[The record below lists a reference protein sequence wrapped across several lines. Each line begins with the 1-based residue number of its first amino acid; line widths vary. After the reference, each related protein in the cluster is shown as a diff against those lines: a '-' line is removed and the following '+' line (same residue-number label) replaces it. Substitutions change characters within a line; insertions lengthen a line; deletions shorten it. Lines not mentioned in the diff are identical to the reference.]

1 MRFSSRF
8 CPVLY
13 IILIF
18 MITLPT
24 WITLSRLVAVPIIFG
39 LFIWQD
45 SELTRLIALSV
56 FIIAAITDWLDGYLA
71 RKLNQIT
78 ELGKFL
84 DPLVDKVLTIALFL
98 LFIELNQVPAWAVF
112 LIITRELLITAW
124 RGAPSSSSSNSSEA
138 STSQIV
144 GANFW
149 GKAKTVMQIVAIAAL
164 LVKLPY
170 AIAFFWI
177 AVVLTLIS
185 GILYVV
191 PTSKS

>member
-1 MRFSSRF
+1 MTFST
-8 CPVLY
+8 
-13 IILIF
+13 
-18 MITLPT
+18 ITLPT
-24 WITLSRLVAVPIIFG
+24 WVTLSRLIAIPIIFG

-45 SELTRLIALSV
+45 SELTRLIALTV
-56 FIIAAITDWLDGYLA
+56 FLIAAVTDWLDGYLA

-98 LFIELNQVPAWAVF
+98 LFIELGQVPAWAVF
-112 LIITRELLITAW
+112 VIITRELLITAW
-124 RGAPSSSSSNSSEA
+124 RGAPSSA
-138 STSQIV
+138 SDTGTSPIIA
-144 GANFW
+144 ANLW

-164 LVKLPY
+164 LVKIPY

-177 AVVLTLIS
+177 AVALTLIS

-191 PTSKS
+191 PTSEN

>member
-1 MRFSSRF
+1 
-8 CPVLY
+8 
-13 IILIF
+13 

-24 WITLSRLVAVPIIFG
+24 WVTLSRLIAVPIIFG
-39 LFIWQD
+39 LFLWQD

-98 LFIELNQVPAWAVF
+98 LFIELGQVPAWAVF

-124 RGAPSSSSSNSSEA
+124 RGVPSASSQETSSEA
-138 STSQIV
+138 SKPQII

-164 LVKLPY
+164 LVKIPY
-170 AIAFFWI
+170 AIALFWI

-191 PTSKS
+191 PTSKG

>member
-1 MRFSSRF
+1 
-8 CPVLY
+8 
-13 IILIF
+13 

-24 WITLSRLVAVPIIFG
+24 WVTLSRLIAVPIIFG

-98 LFIELNQVPAWAVF
+98 LFIELGQVPAWAVF

-124 RGAPSSSSSNSSEA
+124 RGAPTTANNPSE
-138 STSQIV
+138 TNQPQII

-164 LVKLPY
+164 LIKIPY
-170 AIAFFWI
+170 AIAFFWL
-177 AVVLTLIS
+177 ALALTLIS
-185 GILYVV
+185 GILYIV
-191 PTSKS
+191 PKSDAKL

>member
-1 MRFSSRF
+1 
-8 CPVLY
+8 
-13 IILIF
+13 

-24 WITLSRLVAVPIIFG
+24 WVTLSRLIAVPIIFG
-39 LFIWQD
+39 LFLWQD
-45 SELTRLIALSV
+45 SELTRLISLSV

-78 ELGKFL
+78 ELGTFL

-98 LFIELNQVPAWAVF
+98 LFIELGQVPAWAVF

-124 RGAPSSSSSNSSEA
+124 RGAPSA
-138 STSQIV
+138 SHETSGETNKPQII

-164 LVKLPY
+164 LIKIPY

-177 AVVLTLIS
+177 AVALTLIS
-185 GILYVV
+185 GILYIV
-191 PTSKS
+191 PTPKN

>member
-1 MRFSSRF
+1 VLPSST
-8 CPVLY
+8 LY
-13 IILIF
+13 IIWLF

-24 WITLSRLVAVPIIFG
+24 WVTLSRLIAVPIIFG
-39 LFIWQD
+39 LFLWQD
-45 SELTRLIALSV
+45 SELSRLIALSV

-98 LFIELNQVPAWAVF
+98 LFIELGQVPAWAVF
-112 LIITRELLITAW
+112 LIVTRELLITAW
-124 RGAPSSSSSNSSEA
+124 RGAPSASSQEVSGE
-138 STSQIV
+138 TIKPQII

-164 LVKLPY
+164 LVKIPY

-177 AVVLTLIS
+177 AVALTLIS

-191 PTSKS
+191 PTSKR

>member
-1 MRFSSRF
+1 MTFST
-8 CPVLY
+8 
-13 IILIF
+13 
-18 MITLPT
+18 ITLPT
-24 WITLSRLVAVPIIFG
+24 WVTLSRLISVPIIFG
-39 LFIWQD
+39 LFLWQD
-45 SELTRLIALSV
+45 SELSRLIALSV

-98 LFIELNQVPAWAVF
+98 LFIELGQVPAWAVF

-124 RGAPSSSSSNSSEA
+124 RGAPSSSESTGSSSVVA
-138 STSQIV
+138 
-144 GANFW
+144 ANLW
-149 GKAKTVMQIVAIAAL
+149 GKAKTVMQIVAISAL
-164 LVKLPY
+164 LVKIPY

-177 AVVLTLIS
+177 AVALTLIS

-191 PTSKS
+191 PTSKR

>member
-1 MRFSSRF
+1 VLLGST
-8 CPVLY
+8 LY
-13 IILIF
+13 IIWLF

-24 WITLSRLVAVPIIFG
+24 WVTLSRLIAVPIIFG
-39 LFIWQD
+39 LFLWQD
-45 SELTRLIALSV
+45 SELSRLIALSV

-98 LFIELNQVPAWAVF
+98 LFIELGQVPAWAVF

-124 RGAPSSSSSNSSEA
+124 RGAPSASSQEVSGE
-138 STSQIV
+138 TSKPQII

-164 LVKLPY
+164 LVKIPY
-170 AIAFFWI
+170 AIVFFWV
-177 AVVLTLIS
+177 AVALTLIS

-191 PTSKS
+191 PTSKG

>member
-1 MRFSSRF
+1 MTFST
-8 CPVLY
+8 
-13 IILIF
+13 
-18 MITLPT
+18 ITLPT
-24 WITLSRLVAVPIIFG
+24 WVTLSRLIAIPIIFG

-45 SELTRLIALSV
+45 SEITRLIALTV
-56 FIIAAITDWLDGYLA
+56 FLIAAVTDWLDGYLA

-98 LFIELNQVPAWAVF
+98 LFIELGQVPAWAVF
-112 LIITRELLITAW
+112 VIITRELLITAW
-124 RGAPSSSSSNSSEA
+124 RGAPSSDSDTGKSPIIA
-138 STSQIV
+138 
-144 GANFW
+144 ANLW

-164 LVKLPY
+164 LVKIPY

-177 AVVLTLIS
+177 AVALTLIS

>member
-1 MRFSSRF
+1 
-8 CPVLY
+8 
-13 IILIF
+13 

-164 LVKLPY
+164 LVKIPY

>member
-1 MRFSSRF
+1 MLSN
-8 CPVLY
+8 
-13 IILIF
+13 
-18 MITLPT
+18 ITLPT
-24 WITLSRLVAVPIIFG
+24 WVTLSRLIAVPIIFG

-98 LFIELNQVPAWAVF
+98 LFIELGQIPAWAVF

-124 RGAPSSSSSNSSEA
+124 RGAPTAANDVSE
-138 STSQIV
+138 TKKPQII

-149 GKAKTVMQIVAIAAL
+149 GKAKTVMQIVAIATL
-164 LVKLPY
+164 LVKIPY
-170 AIAFFWI
+170 AIGFFWL
-177 AVVLTLIS
+177 ALALTLIS

-191 PTSKS
+191 PKSDA

>member
-1 MRFSSRF
+1 
-8 CPVLY
+8 
-13 IILIF
+13 

-24 WITLSRLVAVPIIFG
+24 WVTLSRLIAVPIIFG
-39 LFIWQD
+39 LFLWQD
-45 SELTRLIALSV
+45 SELTRLISLSV

-98 LFIELNQVPAWAVF
+98 LFIELGQVPAWAVF

-124 RGAPSSSSSNSSEA
+124 RGAPSASSQEPASE
-138 STSQIV
+138 TSKPQII

-164 LVKLPY
+164 LIKIPY

-177 AVVLTLIS
+177 AVALTLIS
-185 GILYVV
+185 GILYIV
-191 PTSKS
+191 PAPKK

>member
-1 MRFSSRF
+1 
-8 CPVLY
+8 
-13 IILIF
+13 

-24 WITLSRLVAVPIIFG
+24 WVTLSRLIAVPIIFG
-39 LFIWQD
+39 LFLWQD

-98 LFIELNQVPAWAVF
+98 LFIELGQVPAWAVF

-124 RGAPSSSSSNSSEA
+124 RGAPSA
-138 STSQIV
+138 SQETSGETSKPQII

-164 LVKLPY
+164 LVKIPY

-177 AVVLTLIS
+177 AVALTLIS
-185 GILYVV
+185 GILYIV
-191 PTSKS
+191 PAPKN

>member
-1 MRFSSRF
+1 
-8 CPVLY
+8 
-13 IILIF
+13 

-24 WITLSRLVAVPIIFG
+24 WVTLSRLIAVPIIFG

-98 LFIELNQVPAWAVF
+98 LFIELGQVPAWAVF

-124 RGAPSSSSSNSSEA
+124 RGAPTAANDPNDPSEA
-138 STSQIV
+138 NKTQII

-149 GKAKTVMQIVAIAAL
+149 GKAKTVMQIVAISAL
-164 LVKLPY
+164 LVKIPY
-170 AIAFFWI
+170 AIAFFWL
-177 AVVLTLIS
+177 ALALTLIS

-191 PTSKS
+191 PRSDA

>member
-1 MRFSSRF
+1 
-8 CPVLY
+8 
-13 IILIF
+13 

-24 WITLSRLVAVPIIFG
+24 WVTLSRLIAVPIIFG
-39 LFIWQD
+39 LFLWQD
-45 SELTRLIALSV
+45 SELSRLIALSV

-98 LFIELNQVPAWAVF
+98 LFIELGQVPAWAVF

-124 RGAPSSSSSNSSEA
+124 RGAPSASSQE
-138 STSQIV
+138 TSGEVSKPQII

-164 LVKLPY
+164 LVKIPY

-177 AVVLTLIS
+177 AVALTLIS

-191 PTSKS
+191 PASKGQL

>member
-1 MRFSSRF
+1 MLFST
-8 CPVLY
+8 
-13 IILIF
+13 
-18 MITLPT
+18 ITLPT
-24 WITLSRLVAVPIIFG
+24 WVTLSRLIAVPIIFG

-78 ELGKFL
+78 ELGTFL

-98 LFIELNQVPAWAVF
+98 LFIELDQVPAWAVF

-124 RGAPSSSSSNSSEA
+124 RGAPSTSSNNSDQA
-138 STSQIV
+138 NKPKII
-144 GANFW
+144 GANLW
-149 GKAKTVMQIVAIAAL
+149 GKAKTVIQIVAIAAL
-164 LVKLPY
+164 LVKIPY
-170 AIAFFWI
+170 AIGLFWV
-177 AVVLTLIS
+177 AVALTLIS

-191 PTSKS
+191 PPPKT

>member
-1 MRFSSRF
+1 
-8 CPVLY
+8 
-13 IILIF
+13 

-24 WITLSRLVAVPIIFG
+24 WVTLSRLIAVPIIFG

-45 SELTRLIALSV
+45 SELTRLISLSV

-98 LFIELNQVPAWAVF
+98 LFIELDQIPAWAVF

-124 RGAPSSSSSNSSEA
+124 RGAPSISASSSANEPSKP
-138 STSQIV
+138 QII

-164 LVKLPY
+164 LVKIPY

-177 AVVLTLIS
+177 SVALTLIS
-185 GILYVV
+185 GIIYVV
-191 PTSKS
+191 PISEP

>member
-1 MRFSSRF
+1 M
-8 CPVLY
+8 LTE
-13 IILIF
+13 
-18 MITLPT
+18 ITLPT
-24 WITLSRLVAVPIIFG
+24 WVTLSRLIAVPIIFG

-45 SELTRLIALSV
+45 SELTRLIALTV
-56 FIIAAITDWLDGYLA
+56 FLIASITDWLDGYLA

-98 LFIELNQVPAWAVF
+98 LFIELGQVPAWAVF

-124 RGAPSSSSSNSSEA
+124 RGAPTKPSAPSQETTTEA
-138 STSQIV
+138 NKPQII

-149 GKAKTVMQIVAIAAL
+149 GKAKTVMQMVAIATL
-164 LVKLPY
+164 LIKIPY
-170 AIAFFWI
+170 AITFFWI
-177 AVVLTLIS
+177 ALLLTLIS

-191 PTSKS
+191 PAPKA

>member
-1 MRFSSRF
+1 MVF
-8 CPVLY
+8 CSTFY
-13 IILIF
+13 IIWLF

-24 WITLSRLVAVPIIFG
+24 WVTLSRLIAVPIIFG
-39 LFIWQD
+39 LFLWQD
-45 SELTRLIALSV
+45 SELSRLIALSV

-98 LFIELNQVPAWAVF
+98 LFIELRQVPAWAVF

-124 RGAPSSSSSNSSEA
+124 RGAPSPSSSASNEE
-138 STSQIV
+138 TKPQII

-164 LVKLPY
+164 LVKIPN

-177 AVVLTLIS
+177 AVALTLIS

-191 PTSKS
+191 PTAKS

>member
-1 MRFSSRF
+1 
-8 CPVLY
+8 
-13 IILIF
+13 

-24 WITLSRLVAVPIIFG
+24 WVTLSRLIAVPIIFG
-39 LFIWQD
+39 LFLWQD

-71 RKLNQIT
+71 RKLNLIT
-78 ELGKFL
+78 ELGTFL

-98 LFIELNQVPAWAVF
+98 LFIELGQVPAWAVF

-124 RGAPSSSSSNSSEA
+124 RGAPSAA
-138 STSQIV
+138 SQETSGETSKPQII

-164 LVKLPY
+164 LVKIPY

-177 AVVLTLIS
+177 AVALTLIS

>member
-1 MRFSSRF
+1 
-8 CPVLY
+8 
-13 IILIF
+13 

-24 WITLSRLVAVPIIFG
+24 WVTLSRLIAVPIIFG
-39 LFIWQD
+39 LFLWQD
-45 SELTRLIALSV
+45 SELSRLIALSV

-98 LFIELNQVPAWAVF
+98 LFIELGQVPAWAVF

-124 RGAPSSSSSNSSEA
+124 RGAPSA
-138 STSQIV
+138 SDQEVSGETSKPQII

-164 LVKLPY
+164 LVKIPY

-177 AVVLTLIS
+177 AVALTLIS

-191 PTSKS
+191 PTSKG